1 MEEFFISLRNIL
13 AYNPAEPMLFNTGLF
28 LVLFTAFLLLY
39 HAVKGHRKLKA
50 LIVIAF
56 SLYFYYKSSADCV
69 FILAGVCLSDY
80 LLGLWLDRTKY
91 PFFHSSGS

>member
-1 MEEFFISLRNIL
+1 MEEFCISLRNIL

-69 FILAGVCLSDY
+69 FSPESA
-80 LLGLWLDRTKY
+80 
-91 PFFHSSGS
+91 